1 MYYFTFVFLML
12 FLTFIENS
20 YKKAIFLS
28 FFLFFLFLGFSYP
41 SGYDFVGYFTNYN
54 CLVNH
59 TCNSDNL
66 IKFESGY
73 NLLVL
78 IFGQLGYQLTIVA
91 IAIFNVVCVFK
102 FIQKNKIGNGSF
114 VFFVLLTML
123 GWVLYIEAI
132 RQAMAMSIF
141 LYAIQYLYTKKIA
154 KYVFFV
160 LLSTMFHSSA
170 IITLLFIFS
179 VVVKSRWII
188 YLSGMV
194 MLIVYLLFIT
204 IPNEIIYGAILFF
217 KLLPDFIGN
226 TVVEKLNFYMM
237 SDAYKPQVSIG
248 IGAIIDFSLVC
259 LFIIALRDLKNNI
272 HDETY
277 NRGFN
282 ITLVGIFFYVFFA
295 MLIGR
300 YMPVLT
306 RIGWFGIPF
315 IIILF
320 SQYFRGDVFYKIQY
334 HNRWQRVIRI
344 LIVSFLCMQSC
355 RPLVYDYSGHAVL
368 NQQSIF
374 ENMNGLD
381 DKSLEKLSHDKCVY
395 LSNIGYGY
403 LCGW

>member
-1 MYYFTFVFLML
+1 M
-12 FLTFIENS
+12 
-20 YKKAIFLS
+20 
-28 FFLFFLFLGFSYP
+28 
-41 SGYDFVGYFTNYN
+41 
-54 CLVNH
+54 
-59 TCNSDNL
+59 
-66 IKFESGY
+66 
-73 NLLVL
+73 
-78 IFGQLGYQLTIVA
+78 
-91 IAIFNVVCVFK
+91 
-102 FIQKNKIGNGSF
+102 
-114 VFFVLLTML
+114 
-123 GWVLYIEAI
+123 
-132 RQAMAMSIF
+132 
-141 LYAIQYLYTKKIA
+141 YAIQYLYTNKIA

-334 HNRWQRVIRI
+334 H
-344 LIVSFLCMQSC
+344 LKKYFLPIVFC
-355 RPLVYDYSGHAVL
+355 
-368 NQQSIF
+368 F
-374 ENMNGLD
+374 ENCCL
-381 DKSLEKLSHDKCVY
+381 
-395 LSNIGYGY
+395 
-403 LCGW
+403 

>member
-1 MYYFTFVFLML
+1 MVYYFTFVFLML

-282 ITLVGIFFYVFFA
+282 ITLVGIFFYVFFCNA
-295 MLIGR
+295 N
-300 YMPVLT
+300 
-306 RIGWFGIPF
+306 W
-315 IIILF
+315 
-320 SQYFRGDVFYKIQY
+320 
-334 HNRWQRVIRI
+334 
-344 LIVSFLCMQSC
+344 
-355 RPLVYDYSGHAVL
+355 
-368 NQQSIF
+368 SIYAC
-374 ENMNGLD
+374 LD
-381 DKSLEKLSHDKCVY
+381 
-395 LSNIGYGY
+395 
-403 LCGW
+403 